1 MSDSPPPP
9 PLPRLING
17 VESCQATAMQSAKTA
32 IWSFT
37 PKPRSD
43 AFCKKWQSQCNLFSC
58 CHCGGKETKIDA
70 TYLKLARGGSSHNK
84 LKTVRSS
91 GIIVL
96 FSTILIT
103 RVRSRKATK
112 SVEGRVVL
120 AQLIFYSERRETGRV
135 SLDTEGERKFSQET
149 SGALNR

>member
-1 MSDSPPPP
+1 MSNSPPP
-9 PLPRLING
+9 PLPGLING
-17 VESCQATAMQSAKTA
+17 VESCQASAMQSAKTA

-58 CHCGGKETKIDA
+58 CHCGKETKIDA
-70 TYLKLARGGSSHNK
+70 TCLKLARGGSSHNK
-84 LKTVRSS
+84 LKTVCPS
-91 GIIVL
+91 GIVVL

-103 RVRSRKATK
+103 GVRSRKTTK
-112 SVEGRVVL
+112 SVQGREVL
-120 AQLIFYSERRETGRV
+120 VQLVFYSERRETGRV
-135 SLDTEGERKFSQET
+135 SLDTEGERKFSHET